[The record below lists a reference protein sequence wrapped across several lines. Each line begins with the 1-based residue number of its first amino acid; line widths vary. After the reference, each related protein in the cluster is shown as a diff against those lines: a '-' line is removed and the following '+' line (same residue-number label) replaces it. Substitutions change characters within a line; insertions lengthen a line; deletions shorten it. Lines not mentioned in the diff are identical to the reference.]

1 MTVAK
6 KVFLTFILLTSPLAG
21 NMIAADTS
29 HPEGLRFA
37 SYATS
42 RHVERLATDQII
54 KGGFFSG
61 RQTRGLALPVDVLEK
76 IYYRN
81 AARLYPRVEDVLVGL
96 DYIKND

>member
-6 KVFLTFILLTSPLAG
+6 RVFLMFMLLTSPLAG
-21 NMIAADTS
+21 NMIAADTN
-29 HPEGLRFA
+29 HPEVLRFA

-42 RHVERLATDQII
+42 RHVARLAIDQMI
-54 KGGFFSG
+54 KGVFFSG
-61 RQTRGLALPVDVLEK
+61 RQTRGFALPVDVLEK